1 MRLGML
7 VLAAALAVLPLAGC
21 TADQSTGDAA
31 ASTTPSA
38 TSTPS
43 NPANKQFEID
53 VADKEV
59 PCTGVA
65 PMQCLQVRTDPNA
78 PWELHY
84 FGIDG
89 FDYQPGYTYHLLV
102 EERPWVNPPADAPS
116 LTWHLVRVISK
127 QPTS

>member
-7 VLAAALAVLPLAGC
+7 ALAAALAILPLTGC
-21 TADQSTGDAA
+21 SADQSVGDSTTTASTSAA
-31 ASTTPSA
+31 AGA
-38 TSTPS
+38 E
-43 NPANKQFEID
+43 QFEID
-53 VADKEV
+53 VADKEA

-65 PMQCLQVRTDPNA
+65 PMQCLQVRTEPDG

-84 FGIDG
+84 FGIEG
-89 FDYQPGYTYHLLV
+89 FDYQPGYTYRLLV

-116 LTWHLVRVISK
+116 RTWHLVRVITK